1 MPVRGH
7 MRSGWN
13 RYHVHE
19 RPHEEEWTEQ
29 TAIFQVLYCKQLRS
43 EGKICWTR
51 VGLDQNPGRGH
62 DSTIMAS
69 ATAEDSEISAHRRLQ
84 EKHYSRVL
92 ALLFAVE
99 EINKDPNLLPNITLG
114 FHIFNTQPNEFS
126 TLESSL
132 MWLSGQGLTVP
143 NYLCKKQGQSMAV
156 IGGETSELSIQINTL
171 LNLYKFPQVTIQI
184 SYGPFD
190 PFLSNKVNFPS
201 VYQLASKDSG
211 LALGMVRLMVHFYW
225 TWVGL
230 VIVDNARGETFLW
243 DIREEMTKK
252 GVCEAFVEKIPT
264 SDKYINSLGDTM
276 QRINRSSANVIIIY
290 GDTNL
295 LMTLKYVKG
304 PYVICNKVWIT
315 TFHWDFVIRPHSMD
329 VKSFDRALIFSDQKK
344 DIPGFKHFLSSLK
357 PAKYPEDTFL
367 KRFWNSVFR
376 CSFDYKILEAKHCLR
391 NTSLEMLP
399 IRYFEM
405 SMPGQNYNIYNAVYA
420 VAWALHKILLIRSE
434 MEYMRDEDSLV
445 LHPWQLHSVLRNI
458 QFNNI
463 AGDQVFMDE
472 KRIVVRNY
480 DITNFVVFDNGTE
493 VLVKVGEFIPHAPFG
508 EDLSIHENMIMW
520 NQFYL
525 KNPHSVCTES
535 CGLGY
540 QKSAREGMANCCFD
554 CIPCPEGEI
563 SNQTDMDQCIMC
575 PENEYSNKE
584 KNLCL
589 PKAVTFLVYEE
600 PLGMVLTFTA
610 LAFCVLTIL
619 IIGVFVKHE
628 DTPIVKANN
637 RTLSYTLLLSLSQCF
652 LSSLLFIGKPNSI
665 TCLLQQTI
673 FGITFTIAI
682 SSILAKTITVVIVFK
697 AIRPGSRSRKWIGS
711 KTPISIMLICSL
723 IQVILCGIWLLVS
736 PPFPDADPHSEPEHI
751 ILQCNT
757 GSLIAFYFVLGYMG
771 FLALVSFTVAF
782 LARNLPD
789 TFNETKF
796 ITFSMLVFC
805 SVWIS
810 FLPTYQST
818 KGKSMV
824 VVEVFSILSSS
835 VGLLGCIFFPKCYV
849 ILLRPQWNTHGWDKH
864 QPWFVAVLDLLASWF
879 PTICPFVLIF
889 YDQQIRKCCRRPPP
903 RYLSHGPSPGAYSP
917 PLAATESS
925 RWSNNPENCNRAKRS

>member
-1 MPVRGH
+1 MAAVWSIHSSSCGLSRTWQLSSPCTLP
-7 MRSGWN
+7 
-13 RYHVHE
+13 HVASH
-19 RPHEEEWTEQ
+19 
-29 TAIFQVLYCKQLRS
+29 
-43 EGKICWTR
+43 
-51 VGLDQNPGRGH
+51 GRGCVVH
-62 DSTIMAS
+62 PFLLTWPPTDMALHSIHSSSCGLPWTWLSIPSTPPHMAS
-69 ATAEDSEISAHRRLQ
+69 HGHGCLFRPLLLILQ

-92 ALLFAVE
+92 ALLFAIE

-114 FHIFNTQPNEFS
+114 FHIYNTQPNEFS

-143 NYLCKKQGQSMAV
+143 NYLCEKQGQSVAV

-171 LNLYKFPQVTIQI
+171 LNLYKFPQI

-211 LALGMVRLMVHFYW
+211 LALGMVRLMAHFYW

-276 QRINRSSANVIIIY
+276 RRINRSSANVIIIY
-290 GDTNL
+290 GDSNL

-304 PYVICNKVWIT
+304 PLICNKVWVT
-315 TFHWDFVIRPHSMD
+315 TFHWDFVIRPHGID
-329 VKSFDRALIFSDQKK
+329 VKSFDRALVFSDQKK
-344 DIPGFKHFLSSLK
+344 DIPGFKHFLRTLK
-357 PAKYPEDTFL
+357 PSKYPEDTFL

-376 CSFDYKILEAKHCLR
+376 CSFDYKISEPKNCLR

-405 SMPGQNYNIYNAVYA
+405 SMSSQSYNIYNAVYA
-420 VAWALHKILLIRSE
+420 VAWALHKILLTRSE
-434 MEYMRDEDSLV
+434 MEYLQDEDSLI

-458 QFNNI
+458 QFNNTV
-463 AGDQVFMDE
+463 GDQVFMDE
-472 KRIVVRNY
+472 KRIAVRNY
-480 DITNFVVFDNGTE
+480 DITNFAIFDNGTE
-493 VLVKVGEFIPHAPFG
+493 VLIKVGEFIPHAPFG

-520 NQFYL
+520 NRFYL
-525 KNPHSVCTES
+525 KLGTATFKVGSFSQFSALLSLEETISRSLKDFFLIQNPHSVCTES

-540 QKSAREGMANCCFD
+540 QKSAREGTAICCFD

-589 PKAVTFLVYEE
+589 PKVVTFLVYEE
-600 PLGMVLTFTA
+600 PLGMILTFTA
-610 LAFCVLTIL
+610 LAFSVLTVL
-619 IIGVFVKHE
+619 IIGVFVKHK

-637 RTLSYTLLLSLSQCF
+637 ITLSYTLLLSLSQCF

-682 SSILAKTITVVIVFK
+682 SSILAKTITVVLVFK

-723 IQVILCGIWLLVS
+723 IQVILCSIWLLVS
-736 PPFPDADPHSEPEHI
+736 PPFPDADPHSEPEYI
-751 ILQCNT
+751 TLQCNM

-771 FLALVSFTVAF
+771 FLALVSFSVAF

-818 KGKSMV
+818 KGKTMV
-824 VVEVFSILSSS
+824 AVEVFSILSSS

-849 ILLRPQWNTHGWDKH
+849 ILLRPQWNTHEWANHKSYDSRRHHSK
-864 QPWFVAVLDLLASWF
+864 AF
-879 PTICPFVLIF
+879 PYV
-889 YDQQIRKCCRRPPP
+889 
-903 RYLSHGPSPGAYSP
+903 S
-917 PLAATESS
+917 
-925 RWSNNPENCNRAKRS
+925 